1 MCHTSLQLTTAALT
15 QAAGAVESRLKR
27 WEAVKCLR
35 KAFGCCAGTLEGR
48 IAHVG
53 QGGAGRIVDQVT
65 MALREHISL

>member
-1 MCHTSLQLTTAALT
+1 M
-15 QAAGAVESRLKR
+15 
-27 WEAVKCLR
+27 KCLR

-65 MALREHISL
+65 MALREHISLLREIINCWLRT